1 MASSKKNGGNRSD
14 RVLSKNRRARFEY
27 YILERFE
34 AGIVLLGTE
43 VKSVRD
49 GKVQLRDS
57 YVDFVGQEAFLVA
70 AHISPYSHG
79 NRENHD
85 PERRRKLL
93 LHRREIDK
101 LFGKAQQKGF
111 SCVPLTMYLK
121 GNLIKIELALV
132 QGKKL
137 HDKRQAE
144 RERQMEREVAET
156 LNRKDW

>member
-1 MASSKKNGGNRSD
+1 MTAQKKGGGSD
-14 RVLSKNRRARFEY
+14 RVLAQNRRARYEY
-27 YILERFE
+27 HVLETFE
-34 AGIVLLGTE
+34 AGISLLGTE

-57 YVDFVGQEAFLVA
+57 YVDFAGQEAFLVG

-101 LFGKAQQKGF
+101 LYGRAQAKGF
-111 SCVPLTMYLK
+111 SVVPLSMYLS
-121 GNLIKIELALV
+121 GNRIKVELALV

-137 HDKRQAE
+137 HDKRAAE
-144 RERQMEREVAET
+144 REREMEREVAET
-156 LNRKDW
+156 LHRKDW